1 MLDMVMKM
9 IRTYTELSKLNSF
22 LERYEY
28 LRIGGKVGE
37 ETFGFDRYLNQ
48 VFYKDPEWLEARDN
62 VIIRDGG
69 CDLGMSDREIRGKIL
84 VHHMNPVTKEQIL
97 RRDPALFDPEY
108 LICTIKST
116 HDAIHYGDQTLLML
130 DPIVRTKNDTCP
142 WKH

>member
-1 MLDMVMKM
+1 MVMKM

-48 VFYKDPEWLEARDN
+48 IFYKDPEWLETRDN

-69 CDLGMSDREIRGKIL
+69 CDLGMPDREIRGKIL